1 VRCCAERPAISRLGR
16 RRRVSLFWLG
26 RGLALL
32 LLFVLQRF
40 LLVGVFLQ
48 ELLGLLLMLLL
59 NLLILR
65 GIGLLLR
72 DPSVF
77 LLLLLLG
84 CLAFLLL
91 LCVELILLLLVLG
104 VHLGVRRRWDNG
116 PWRGRSL
123 VGMDYRG
130 NRRPIARG
138 WLRSVVRV

>member
-1 VRCCAERPAISRLGR
+1 MA
-16 RRRVSLFWLG
+16 F
-26 RGLALL
+26 L

-84 CLAFLLL
+84 CLAFMLL
-91 LCVELILLLLVLG
+91 LCVKLILLLLVLG
-104 VHLGVRRRWDNG
+104 VHLGVRRRWNNG
-116 PWRGRSL
+116 PWRRRSL

-130 NRRPIARG
+130 NPRPIAGG

>member
-1 VRCCAERPAISRLGR
+1 M
-16 RRRVSLFWLG
+16 
-26 RGLALL
+26 
-32 LLFVLQRF
+32 LFVLQRF

-59 NLLILR
+59 NLLLFG
-65 GIGLLLR
+65 GIRLLLR
-72 DPSVF
+72 VPRVF

-104 VHLGVRRRWDNG
+104 VQLCVRRRWNNG
-116 PWRGRSL
+116 PRRRRGL
-123 VGMDYRG
+123 VGMDRRRS
-130 NRRPIARG
+130 RRPIARG